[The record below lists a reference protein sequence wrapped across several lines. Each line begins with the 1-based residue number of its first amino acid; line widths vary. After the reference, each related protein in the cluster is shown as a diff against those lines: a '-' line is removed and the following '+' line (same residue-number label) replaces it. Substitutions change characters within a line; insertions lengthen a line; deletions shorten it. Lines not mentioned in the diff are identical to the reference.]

1 MSINHFISDVY
12 YVGLR
17 DLKHYLKQRVR
28 IMATLIQPIIWLVLI
43 GNLMS
48 GLTANPF
55 TLRFLNAPSYLDF
68 MAPGVM
74 VMTTLFTGLFAGVRV
89 VWDRR
94 LGILQKMLSTPLS
107 RAAIPLGKVAAAVV
121 QGNIQVLIVILTAVI
136 MGVTFKT
143 GLAGILFILIFI
155 SLFCSIMASISI
167 ALSVNIRNMETFFAL
182 MNFIT
187 MPLMFT
193 SNAMFPVEAMPG
205 WLKLIAKWNPISY
218 AVIPLRTLV
227 TSGWD
232 WTVIWQS
239 LLILS
244 FFVLFFLA
252 AAVFFFKRA
261 RA

>member
-1 MSINHFISDVY
+1 MKVNYFISDIF
-12 YVGLR
+12 YVCLR

-48 GLTANPF
+48 GLTANPL
-55 TLRFLNAPSYLDF
+55 TLKFLDAPSYLDF

-94 LGILQKMLSTPLS
+94 LEILQKMLSTPLS
-107 RAAIPLGKVAAAVV
+107 RTAIPLGKIAAAVV
-121 QGNIQVLIVILTAVI
+121 QGNIQVIIVLLTAL
-136 MGVTFKT
+136 MLGVTFKT
-143 GLAGILFILIFI
+143 GLAGIMVILIFI

-187 MPLMFT
+187 MPLMLT
-193 SNAMFPVEAMPG
+193 SKAMFPVEAMPG
-205 WLKLIAKWNPISY
+205 WLKFIAEWNPISY

-227 TSGWD
+227 TKGWD

-239 LLILS
+239 LIILC
-244 FFVLFFLA
+244 FFALCFLA
-252 AAVFFFKRA
+252 GAVFFFKRA